1 VAPAIETA
9 AHRIGRE
16 AVANAL
22 RHASAKVISL
32 TIDFEP
38 RHLCLEVRD
47 NGVGFDVSAVSPT
60 EGKGHWGLVGMRER
74 AGNAGGSLE
83 LASVQGS
90 GTVLVVRLPVASA

>member
-1 VAPAIETA
+1 VAPVIEIA

-22 RHASAKVISL
+22 RHASAKQVSL

-47 NGVGFDVSAVSPT
+47 NGVGFDISGVTPT
-60 EGKGHWGLVGMRER
+60 EGRGHWGLVGMRER
-74 AGNAGGSLE
+74 ARNAGGSLDV
-83 LASVQGS
+83 ASIPGS
-90 GTVLVVRLPVASA
+90 GTVLILRLPIAPT